1 MTASRHDFSPPMSME
16 NAINLS
22 GSYVMPYSFQVHGFD
37 FAYRNDLAGLCRL
50 TIGLKKLGLLLKAQI
65 SPVPVIVI
73 ACYAFYPVGFI
84 PRDKYCYILRVESGL
99 LADFAISFPFRSHGQ
114 CFQSLVYLLVPILL
128 SASLQFLLFFFRKYV
143 FLHFASPGLLYHSSS
158 INSIFLMEYEYYTG
172 FTLSRF
178 CILPRAGIVG
188 SAE

>member
-1 MTASRHDFSPPMSME
+1 ME

-22 GSYVMPYSFQVHGFD
+22 GSYVMPYSLQVHGFD

-158 INSIFLMEYEYYTG
+158 INSIFLMEYEYY
-172 FTLSRF
+172 LS
-178 CILPRAGIVG
+178 L
-188 SAE
+188 